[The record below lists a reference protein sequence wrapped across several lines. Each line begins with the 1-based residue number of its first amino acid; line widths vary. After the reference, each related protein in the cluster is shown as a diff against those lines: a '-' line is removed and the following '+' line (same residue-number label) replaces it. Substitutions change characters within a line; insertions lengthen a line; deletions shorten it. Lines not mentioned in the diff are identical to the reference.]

1 VAKYRGPVCRL
12 CRREGE
18 KLFLKG
24 SRCMTEK
31 CAIERRSYPPGQ
43 HGQARPRISDYSTQ
57 LREKQK
63 LRRIYGLQERQ
74 FRGVFERAE
83 RQSGVTGDAL
93 LRLLECRL
101 DNVAYRLG
109 FGASRKEARQ
119 LVGHGHVTVNGRKN
133 NIPGAQVRVGDVVA
147 VRERSRNL
155 VSIQTAL
162 ESVDGR
168 GIPEWLDLDKAGFKG
183 TVRPGQPGARQQVA
197 DLRRGNI
204 TIELFQVADAAPLP
218 ESRKNPSEDFRTHG
232 VKHFG
237 FEVKNLPGVLAELKA
252 KGVKMAFEMRDN
264 PGTAFAFI
272 SDNAGNAIELIE
284 HKTPQ

>member
-43 HGQARPRISDYSTQ
+43 HGQARQRISDYSTQ

-74 FRGVFERAE
+74 FRGIFERAE
-83 RQSGVTGDAL
+83 RQAGVTGEAL

-109 FGASRKEARQ
+109 FGSSRKEARQ
-119 LVGHGHVTVNGRKN
+119 LVGHGHVTVNGRKLN
-133 NIPGAQVRVGDVVA
+133 VPGALVKAGDVVEI
-147 VRERSRNL
+147 RERSRTL
-155 VSIQTAL
+155 VPIQAAL
-162 ESVDGR
+162 DAVDGR
-168 GIPEWLDLDKAGFKG
+168 GIPDWLDLDKATFKG
-183 TVRPGQPGARQQVA
+183 TVRALPTKDQIVLPVNEQLVV
-197 DLRRGNI
+197 
-204 TIELFQVADAAPLP
+204 ELY
-218 ESRKNPSEDFRTHG
+218 SR
-232 VKHFG
+232 
-237 FEVKNLPGVLAELKA
+237 
-252 KGVKMAFEMRDN
+252 
-264 PGTAFAFI
+264 
-272 SDNAGNAIELIE
+272 
-284 HKTPQ
+284 

>member
-83 RQSGVTGDAL
+83 RRTGVTGEAL

-101 DNVAYRLG
+101 DNVVYRLG

-133 NIPGAQVRVGDVVA
+133 NIPGSQVRAGDVVA
-147 VRERSRNL
+147 VRERSRNIP
-155 VSIQTAL
+155 SIQTAL
-162 ESVDGR
+162 ESVEGR
-168 GIPEWLDLDKAGFKG
+168 GLPEWLELDKAGFKG
-183 TVRPGQPGARQQVA
+183 TVRALPTKDQ
-197 DLRRGNI
+197 I
-204 TIELFQVADAAPLP
+204 TLPVNEQMVVELY
-218 ESRKNPSEDFRTHG
+218 SR
-232 VKHFG
+232 
-237 FEVKNLPGVLAELKA
+237 
-252 KGVKMAFEMRDN
+252 
-264 PGTAFAFI
+264 
-272 SDNAGNAIELIE
+272 
-284 HKTPQ
+284 

>member
-24 SRCMTEK
+24 TRCMTEK

-83 RQSGVTGDAL
+83 RQSGVTGEAL

-101 DNVAYRLG
+101 DNVTYRLG

-119 LVGHGHVTVNGRKN
+119 LVSHGHVTVNGRKN
-133 NIPGAQVRVGDVVA
+133 NVPGAQVRAGDVVA
-147 VRERSRNL
+147 VRERSRAL
-155 VSIQTAL
+155 VTIQAAL
-162 ESVDGR
+162 ESVEGR
-168 GIPEWLDLDKAGFKG
+168 GIPEWLELDKAGFTG
-183 TVRPGQPGARQQVA
+183 TVRALPTKDQ
-197 DLRRGNI
+197 I
-204 TIELFQVADAAPLP
+204 PLP
-218 ESRKNPSEDFRTHG
+218 VNEQLVVELYSR
-232 VKHFG
+232 
-237 FEVKNLPGVLAELKA
+237 
-252 KGVKMAFEMRDN
+252 
-264 PGTAFAFI
+264 
-272 SDNAGNAIELIE
+272 
-284 HKTPQ
+284 